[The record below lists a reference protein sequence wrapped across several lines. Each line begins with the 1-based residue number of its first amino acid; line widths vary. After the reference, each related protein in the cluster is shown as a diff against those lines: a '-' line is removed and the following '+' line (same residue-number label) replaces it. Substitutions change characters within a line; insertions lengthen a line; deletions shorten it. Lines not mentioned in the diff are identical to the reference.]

1 MVHTM
6 GADSLIDSLS
16 AIHPKG
22 YDLSLDRI
30 RVLLADLGDPQKHI
44 PPPIHI
50 AGTNGK
56 GSVAAFNR
64 AILEAAGK
72 RVHVHTS
79 PHLVRWHERF
89 RIGQPGGGT
98 LVSDAELE
106 DAITRIAEVNDGR
119 PITIFEILTAA
130 TFLLFSENPA
140 DYSIIEVGLGG
151 RFDAT
156 NVIDDPLVSVITNVS
171 LDHQAW
177 LGDREELIAKEKAGI
192 IKPGHPVVIGP
203 QIDAVRGVLEET
215 ALDRGAPVMI
225 AGQDFDFYE
234 QAGRFVY
241 QDGDGLLDLPLPRL
255 RGVHQLANA
264 ATAIA
269 ALRTAGVRLSDAA
282 YEDGM
287 ERVVWPG
294 RMERLRP
301 GALADLAPD
310 NCEIWIDGGHNPSA
324 GVVVASELAAL
335 EERASMPV
343 FMICGMLTTKE
354 PAGFFAAFEG
364 LVERVFTVPL
374 ATSDS
379 AVPPR
384 ELAEIAQT
392 AGLSA
397 NASAGVADAFH
408 AISGLLKDGEA
419 ARIIICGSLYL
430 VGEVLKDNG
439 TPPQ

>member
-1 MVHTM
+1 MS
-6 GADSLIDSLS
+6 ADSLIDSLS

-30 RVLLADLGDPQKHI
+30 GALLSDLGNPHLRI
-44 PPPIHI
+44 PPAIHI

-56 GSVAAFNR
+56 GSVAAFCR
-64 AILEAAGK
+64 AIIEAAGK
-72 RVHVHTS
+72 TVHVHTS

-89 RIGQPGGGT
+89 RIGQPRGGRF
-98 LVSDAELE
+98 VDDAELE
-106 DAITRIAEVNDGR
+106 ESIARIAEVNDGR

-130 TFLLFSENPA
+130 AFVLFSQNEA
-140 DYSIIEVGLGG
+140 GYSVIEVGLGG

-156 NVIDDPLVSVITNVS
+156 NVIEDPLVSVITNIS

-203 QIDAVRGVLEET
+203 QSDAVRGVLEEV
-215 ALDRGAPVMI
+215 ALDRGAPVML

-234 QAGRFVY
+234 QGGRFVY
-241 QDGDGLLDLPLPRL
+241 QDGEGLLDLPLPRL

-269 ALRTAGVRLSDAA
+269 ALRFAGVEFSDHAF
-282 YEDGM
+282 EKGM
-287 ERVVWPG
+287 ETVSWAG

-301 GALADLAPD
+301 GRLADMAPA

-324 GVVVASELAAL
+324 GEAIASELAVL

-343 FMICGMLTTKE
+343 FMIAGMLTTKE
-354 PAGFFAAFEG
+354 PAGFFRAFDG
-364 LVERVFTVPL
+364 LVEQVFTVPL
-374 ATSDS
+374 AASDS

-384 ELAEIAQT
+384 DLADIARA

-397 NASAGVADAFH
+397 NACAGITDAFH
-408 AISGLLKDGEA
+408 AIGGLLEEGEA
-419 ARIIICGSLYL
+419 ARIMICGSLYL
-430 VGEVLKDNG
+430 VGEALRDNG
-439 TPPQ
+439 TFPE